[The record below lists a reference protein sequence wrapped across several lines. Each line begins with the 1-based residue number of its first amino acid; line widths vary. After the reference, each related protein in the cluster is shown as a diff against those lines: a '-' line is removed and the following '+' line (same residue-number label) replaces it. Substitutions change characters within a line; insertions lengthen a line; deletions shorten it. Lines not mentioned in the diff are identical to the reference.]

1 MITVSLLG
9 RDEYEAIRYTD
20 KLHKAIKDIYQCKDE
35 EINFFAPRSFLIH
48 DGREQTT
55 FRLDVKVEAPKGT
68 EDKETEASNAIA
80 ALLKDDAAIHIRIVF
95 DYYDPKHEH
104 RYIDNDYPLYRDKSN
119 TVQAQEAHD
128 EEAENQEYEETYEEP
143 YRGDI
148 IGDFDKFLKQHPDAT
163 NEEVYEA
170 LTGIRKDVTE
180 RHHKEK

>member
-1 MITVSLLG
+1 M
-9 RDEYEAIRYTD
+9 
-20 KLHKAIKDIYQCKDE
+20 
-35 EINFFAPRSFLIH
+35 
-48 DGREQTT
+48 
-55 FRLDVKVEAPKGT
+55 
-68 EDKETEASNAIA
+68 
-80 ALLKDDAAIHIRIVF
+80 KDDAAIHIRIVF